1 MILTRC
7 SVQYDKISTSVQS
20 KLVRFGRL
28 GFVRNV
34 CGGLITR
41 TGKIFFVLP
50 VLIHTGTLT
59 KILTFGLQLSFNVIE
74 LSKDTVY
81 TLQNGSVFCQHC
93 IIHCQIFHYSS

>member
-7 SVQYDKISTSVQS
+7 SVQHDKSTFAQS
-20 KLVRFGRL
+20 KLVRIDSL

-41 TGKIFFVLP
+41 SWKIFFVLP
-50 VLIHTGTLT
+50 VLTHTGTLT
-59 KILTFGLQLSFNVIE
+59 KILTFELQLSFNVIE

-93 IIHCQIFHYSS
+93 IIHCQIFHCSA